1 MQTNTHRRTPII
13 AAAALAAAMSFAAP
27 RHADA
32 FNDRYVF
39 AATRGVSSM
48 RMHPALKATL
58 FPVTVAVDLAFLP
71 FSTVAGLVT

>member
-1 MQTNTHRRTPII
+1 MI
-13 AAAALAAAMSFAAP
+13 AAAALAATLSVAAP
-27 RHADA
+27 QPAHA

-39 AATRGVSSM
+39 AATRGVSQM